1 MFGPLLAIDASGGL
15 GSWWAPFLAF
25 AAGTVSFAS
34 PCVWPLVPGY
44 LSFIAGGRAVEDE
57 RQAVAPILLFI
68 AGFGVVFVALGVSA
82 SLIPIF
88 RDSEGWGQRISGG
101 IVVVVG
107 VLMLAYALQIG
118 GLGLY
123 RERRPFLERIRP
135 GRVGALGLGMAFAAG
150 WTPCIGP
157 VLGGI
162 LTLARSGGTPRAVF
176 LLSLYTL
183 GLGLPF
189 LLIGLGVQRFM
200 GAYDWI
206 KRHYRWIGG
215 ISGVLLIWLGLLLM
229 TGQFTRWFAPLQ
241 RFVPGL

>member
-1 MFGPLLAIDASGGL
+1 MFTPVIAFDASGGL

-57 RQAVAPILLFI
+57 RRSVAPILLFI

-82 SLIPIF
+82 SLIPVL
-88 RDSEGWGQRISGG
+88 RGTAGQRVSGAF
-101 IVVVVG
+101 VVVVG
-107 VLMLAYALQIG
+107 VLMVAYALRIG

-123 RERRPFLERIRP
+123 RERRPFLERVRP
-135 GRVGALGLGMAFAAG
+135 GGVGAVGLGMAFAAG

-157 VLGGI
+157 VLGAI
-162 LTLARSGGTPRAVF
+162 ITLGRNGGAVRAAM
-176 LLSLYTL
+176 LLSLYSL
-183 GLGLPF
+183 GLGVPF

-200 GAYDWI
+200 GAYGWI
-206 KRHYRWIGG
+206 TRNYRWIGG
-215 ISGVLLIWLGLLLM
+215 ASGAFLIGIGLLLV
-229 TGQFTRWFAPLQ
+229 TGEFTRWFAPLQ

>member
-1 MFGPLLAIDASGGL
+1 MLTPVLAIDASGGI

-34 PCVWPLVPGY
+34 PCVLPLVPGY
-44 LSFIAGGRAVEDE
+44 LSFIAGGRAEEDD
-57 RQAVAPILLFI
+57 RRRVAPILLFI
-68 AGFGVVFVALGVSA
+68 AGFGIIFVALGVSA
-82 SLIPIF
+82 SLIPIL
-88 RDSEGWGQRISGG
+88 RGDDRWGQRISGG
-101 IVVVVG
+101 IVVIVG
-107 VLMLAYALQIG
+107 VLMVAYAVRIG
-118 GLGLY
+118 GVGLY

-157 VLGGI
+157 VLGAI
-162 LTLARSGGTPRAVF
+162 LTLARNGGTVRAVV
-176 LLSLYTL
+176 LLSLYSL

-200 GAYDWI
+200 GAYGWI
-206 KRHYRWIGG
+206 KRNYRWIGG
-215 ISGVLLIWLGLLLM
+215 VSGVLLVGIGILLM

-241 RFVPGL
+241 RYLPGL